1 MLEIPM
7 LYTDFNLYF
16 FPVITY
22 CQKFFVYTF
31 LLLAIFIILHFSYLR
46 HFKSK

>member
-16 FPVITY
+16 FSVITY
-22 CQKFFVYTF
+22 CQKVFRLHIFTVSYFYNLALF
-31 LLLAIFIILHFSYLR
+31 LLKTL
-46 HFKSK
+46 